1 MEENEGFSLWCCFL
15 EGLLSHLSILFFY
28 SEQRRK
34 QRERE
39 GETGDFFWMV
49 SITWPLLS
57 ASNSGS
63 VKSSSRG
70 ERNDCEKGQGYG
82 YISNKRLRSGVF
94 GNHCEST

>member
-1 MEENEGFSLWCCFL
+1 MNRGEN
-15 EGLLSHLSILFFY
+15 
-28 SEQRRK
+28 
-34 QRERE
+34 RERE
-39 GETGDFFWMV
+39 RAKQGIFFWMV

-94 GNHCEST
+94 GNHCERT

>member
-1 MEENEGFSLWCCFL
+1 MEEKEGFSLWCCFL

-63 VKSSSRG
+63 VKSSSK
-70 ERNDCEKGQGYG
+70 ENYEEKEM
-82 YISNKRLRSGVF
+82 IVRKDKAMAIF
-94 GNHCEST
+94 PTKD